1 MCPSDLF
8 RLPLMRAEEGLC
20 GGRRGVGGGG
30 VDSNRFALQ
39 RRRKM
44 NKDKLVGEGR
54 RKKEGGG
61 GLLECST
68 LGLNKK
74 TFP

>member
-1 MCPSDLF
+1 MWG
-8 RLPLMRAEEGLC
+8 EEE
-20 GGRRGVGGGG
+20 GGG

-54 RKKEGGG
+54 RKTEGGG
-61 GLLECST
+61 VA
-68 LGLNKK
+68 
-74 TFP
+74 

>member
-1 MCPSDLF
+1 MWG
-8 RLPLMRAEEGLC
+8 EEE
-20 GGRRGVGGGG
+20 GGGG

-61 GLLECST
+61 LLECST

-74 TFP
+74 TFS